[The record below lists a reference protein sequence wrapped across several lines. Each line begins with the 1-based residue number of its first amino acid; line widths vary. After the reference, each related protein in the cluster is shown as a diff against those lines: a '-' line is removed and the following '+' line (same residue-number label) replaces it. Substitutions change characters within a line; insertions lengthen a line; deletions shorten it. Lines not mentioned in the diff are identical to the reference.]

1 MFTMIASSLLQGAIG
16 GAFIGLSASLLL
28 LSHGKIAGIS
38 GMLGGLLNPKIT
50 DRSYRAW
57 FLAGLIVV
65 GVVVNLV
72 RPQMLGS
79 QGSTSLGIT
88 AAAGLLVGFGTSLG
102 NGCTSGHGVCGISRL
117 STRSLIAT
125 SAFLVTGALT
135 VFVARHLAGGGQ

>member
-1 MFTMIASSLLQGAIG
+1 MMHSSLVWGAVG

-38 GMLGGLLNPKIT
+38 GMIGGLLNPKIT

-57 FLAGLIVV
+57 FLAGLILV
-65 GVVVNLV
+65 GFVVNLV
-72 RPQMLGS
+72 NPQMLAS
-79 QGSTSLGIT
+79 RSSTSLGLT

-117 STRSLIAT
+117 STRSLLAT
-125 SAFLVTGALT
+125 AAFVVTGAVT
-135 VFVARHLAGGGQ
+135 VFVARHLTGGVQ

>member
-1 MFTMIASSLLQGAIG
+1 MFVWAAVG
-16 GAFIGLSASLLL
+16 GAFIGLSASLLM
-28 LSHGKIAGIS
+28 LSHGKVAGIS
-38 GMLGGLLNPKIT
+38 GMIGGLLNPKTT

-57 FLAGLIVV
+57 FLAGLVLV
-65 GVVVNLV
+65 GLGFSLV
-72 RPQMLGS
+72 RPQMLA
-79 QGSTSLGIT
+79 STSSTPLGLI

-135 VFVARHLAGGGQ
+135 VFVARHLTGGGQ